1 MISYQNQGRALQLE
15 GLENARNKVTI
26 GFKCEPLTKI
36 ELAQEAHQSGLT
48 LSEYVETIVSL
59 RHSQGVEN
67 SSQLKYANE
76 NIQLL
81 EKQVYSLHND
91 LDMHKTQLSFY
102 EEDPIMLQLFERYA
116 GHIFNYRTPQGILKT
131 LRIEQVMDI
140 FTILINSF
148 IPQKQ

>member
-1 MISYQNQGRALQLE
+1 MIFHQNQGRALQLE
-15 GLENARNKVTI
+15 GLENARNKVTV

-36 ELAQEAHQSGLT
+36 ELAQEAHQCGLT
-48 LSEYVETIVSL
+48 LSEYVETLISL
-59 RHSQGVEN
+59 RHTQEVED
-67 SSQLKYANE
+67 SSQLKNANE

-81 EKQVYSLHND
+81 EKEVFSLETD

-102 EEDPIMLQLFERYA
+102 EEDPIMLQLFESYA
-116 GHIFNYRTPQGILKT
+116 GQIFNYRTPEGALKT

-148 IPQKQ
+148 IPQRQ